1 MGRAIQGLGAGG
13 QLGLVNVTISDLI
26 AVRYGIL
33 ISCYPPFPFFS
44 FFFFFLRK
52 GGFTH
57 ETPFRERGVYLGYV
71 GLTWAFASA
80 IGPVLGG
87 VFTEKVTWRLCFWI
101 NLPIGIV
108 AILGL
113 VVFLHLESPKVTVS
127 EGLKRVDW
135 LGKRPKAF
143 VKRW

>member
-1 MGRAIQGLGAGG
+1 MAFSSALGKCR
-13 QLGLVNVTISDLI
+13 NIYKT
-26 AVRYGIL
+26 
-33 ISCYPPFPFFS
+33 
-44 FFFFFLRK
+44 
-52 GGFTH
+52 
-57 ETPFRERGVYLGYV
+57 FRERGVYLGYV

-101 NLPIGIV
+101 NLPIGVI

-113 VVFLHLESPKVTVS
+113 VIFLHLESPKVTVS

-135 LGKRPKAF
+135 LGKLLSI
-143 VKRW
+143 VKCW